1 MPFMIRTNVIDNCPE
16 KGTFGT
22 ETVDYFDNRI
32 DATKAYNQLIVD
44 IRNDYADSANRE
56 SMTLVYLYE
65 YQSLDHGDHTN
76 IFITSLINFASISW
90 YNYELFI
97 GVCVSRI

>member
-22 ETVDYFDNRI
+22 EIVDYFDDRI
-32 DATKAYNQLIVD
+32 DATKAYDQLLAD
-44 IRNDYADSANRE
+44 IRDDYSNDDDRE

-65 YQSLDHGDHTN
+65 YQSLDHGDHTH
-76 IFITSLINFASISW
+76 IFVTSLIHSASISW
-90 YNYELFI
+90 YNYDLFT
-97 GVCVSRI
+97 GLHQ

>member
-22 ETVDYFDNRI
+22 EIVDYFDDRI
-32 DATKAYNQLIVD
+32 DATKAYDQLLAD
-44 IRNDYADSANRE
+44 IRDDYSDDDDRE

-65 YQSLDHGDHTN
+65 YQSIDHGDHTH
-76 IFITSLINFASISW
+76 IFITSLIHSASISW
-90 YNYELFI
+90 YNCALFT
-97 GVCVSRI
+97 GLRQ

>member
-16 KGTFGT
+16 KGTFGM
-22 ETVDYFDNRI
+22 ETVDYFDDRI
-32 DATKAYNQLIVD
+32 DATKAYNQLLAD
-44 IRNDYADSANRE
+44 IRDDYSDNADRE

-76 IFITSLINFASISW
+76 IFITSLIHSASISW
-90 YNYELFI
+90 YNYELFV
-97 GVCVSRI
+97 GLRQ

>member
-1 MPFMIRTNVIDNCPE
+1 MPFMIRMNAIDNCPE

-22 ETVDYFDNRI
+22 ETVDYFDDRI
-32 DATKAYNQLIVD
+32 DATKAYNQLLAD
-44 IRNDYADSANRE
+44 IRDDYADSADRE

-76 IFITSLINFASISW
+76 IFITSLIHSASISW
-90 YNYELFI
+90 YNYELFV
-97 GVCVSRI
+97 GLRQ

>member
-22 ETVDYFDNRI
+22 ETVDYFDDRV
-32 DATKAYNQLIVD
+32 DAVNTYNQLLAD
-44 IRNDYADSANRE
+44 IRDDYINTADRE

-65 YQSLDHGDHTN
+65 YQSLDQGDHTN
-76 IFITSLINFASISW
+76 IFITSLIHSASISW
-90 YNYELFI
+90 YNCEFFI
-97 GVCVSRI
+97 

>member
-1 MPFMIRTNVIDNCPE
+1 MPFMIRMNTIDNCPE

-22 ETVDYFDNRI
+22 ETVDYFDDRI
-32 DATKAYNQLIVD
+32 DATKAYNQLLAE
-44 IRNDYADSANRE
+44 IRDDYSDSADRE

-76 IFITSLINFASISW
+76 IFITSLIHSASISW

-97 GVCVSRI
+97 GLRQ

>member
-1 MPFMIRTNVIDNCPE
+1 MPFMIRTNTIDNCPE

-22 ETVDYFDNRI
+22 EIVDYFDDRI
-32 DATKAYNQLIVD
+32 DATKAYNQLLAD
-44 IRNDYADSANRE
+44 IRDDYADSNDRE

-76 IFITSLINFASISW
+76 IFITSLIHSASISW

-97 GVCVSRI
+97 GLRQ